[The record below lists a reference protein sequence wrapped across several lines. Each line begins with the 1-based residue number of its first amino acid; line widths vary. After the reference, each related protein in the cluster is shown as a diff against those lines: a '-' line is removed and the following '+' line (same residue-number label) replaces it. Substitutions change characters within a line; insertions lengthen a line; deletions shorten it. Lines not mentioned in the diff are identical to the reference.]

1 MQRQQEQRSAC
12 IEQTKNVLMAI
23 KQYCKED
30 PDVCLF
36 AKIIEHR
43 VEQKYWFT

>member
-1 MQRQQEQRSAC
+1 MLA
-12 IEQTKNVLMAI
+12 AI

-30 PDVCLF
+30 PDVGLF

-43 VEQKYWFT
+43 VE